1 MAKQSNSGLGGG
13 WGGAVMNIL
22 FIVFSI
28 SVVFGVFL
36 IAVVD
41 VGNTISGLSYYC
53 VGTPCTGANQISQT
67 IGTTTATPYTT
78 YQGLVSYLVTLAQFV
93 GIIILLAIVGV
104 LIYVLGSGVFGFLTG
119 NGNGR

>member
-1 MAKQSNSGLGGG
+1 MAKQNAGMGGG
-13 WGGAVMNIL
+13 WGAAVMNIL

-36 IAVVD
+36 IAVVQ
-41 VGNTISGLSYYC
+41 VGNTLQ
-53 VGTPCTGANQISQT
+53 GTTGSQT
-67 IGTTTATPYTT
+67 DIGNSSQSAYQT
-78 YQGLVSYLVTLAQFV
+78 YENLVSYLVTLAQFV

-119 NGNGR
+119 GGR